1 MQPYAMKCIT
11 SIATELA
18 GINRLA
24 VYSVIINAVDA
35 SFSIMTI
42 VLLGHLGK
50 GHLSAGVIALAF
62 YNISWFFIEGMLTAQ
77 DSLVARSF
85 ALNDREGARYWS
97 YVSFGVAVLI
107 CVPTTVLF
115 IFAAVIIQFAFL
127 IRPHTA
133 IKAAEFLIFLLPGL
147 WCHAFYRVF
156 QKYLQCQRKMNMP
169 ILIGISGMVA
179 NFLCKCCHIWDS
191 YDGLS
196 IIMFS
201 SN

>member
-1 MQPYAMKCIT
+1 MKCIT
-11 SIATELA
+11 ALATELA

-24 VYSVIINAVDA
+24 IFSVIINAVDA

-62 YNISWFFIEGMLTAQ
+62 YNISWYFIEGLLTAQ

-97 YVSFGVAVLI
+97 YISFGVAVLI
-107 CVPTTVLF
+107 CVPTTALF
-115 IFAAVIIQFAFL
+115 VFAAIIMQFAFQ

-133 IKAAEFLIFLLPGL
+133 VKAAEFLILLLPGL

-156 QKYLQCQRKMNMP
+156 QKYLQCQRKMTTP
-169 ILIGISGMVA
+169 IICGAAGIVA
-179 NFLCKCCHIWDS
+179 NFVCKS
-191 YDGLS
+191 LYFT
-196 IIMFS
+196 IITHTQ
-201 SN
+201 